1 MPTVRL
7 IPGWAACAL
16 AVSLLA
22 PSAATPAP
30 AAITPGEMAAIE
42 ATAPLDDASPSDEAV
57 KAAIAAAFQKAA
69 RGAIAMGLPW
79 LHIQAAYV
87 RPGYVGVQVLAT
99 ARPSDDEGDARPDHS
114 ERTPSDSDS
123 GADRDADG
131 SIYRIRL

>member
-1 MPTVRL
+1 
-7 IPGWAACAL
+7 
-16 AVSLLA
+16 
-22 PSAATPAP
+22 
-30 AAITPGEMAAIE
+30 MAAIE

-57 KAAIAAAFQKAA
+57 KAAIATAVQKAA

-99 ARPSDDEGDARPDHS
+99 ARPSDDERDARPGDS
-114 ERTPSDSDS
+114 ERTPSDS